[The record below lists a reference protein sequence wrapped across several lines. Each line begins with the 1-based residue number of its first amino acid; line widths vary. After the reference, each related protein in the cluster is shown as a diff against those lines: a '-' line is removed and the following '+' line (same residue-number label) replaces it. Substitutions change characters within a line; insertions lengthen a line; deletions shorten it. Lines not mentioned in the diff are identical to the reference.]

1 MIGVIMVEEKLTPQ
15 QIRLQKL
22 AESRNW
28 GPFTDAE
35 EYQLNKE
42 AKRSRTKPG
51 DVQRPDFSGLVR
63 RVTVE
68 EWRFLQAGGDYLK
81 TIKMP
86 SEERSA

>member
-35 EYQLNKE
+35 EYHLNKE
-42 AKRSRTKPG
+42 AKRSRTKPS
-51 DVQRPDFSGLVR
+51 DVQRPDFSNLVR
-63 RVTVE
+63 HVKDG
-68 EWRFLQAGGDYLK
+68 EWVFLKVGGDYLT

-86 SEERSA
+86 GE